1 MKRKV
6 MMMGLA
12 MATGLPHAVCANSG
26 HEDRSQAYS
35 SWNTSYMPHYGVKG
49 AEKPLMDHVSV
60 ASVSALAGQGINNT
74 WRLEFTPLPA
84 VSKADDPLAAKD
96 IRAGFSLKLDF

>member
-26 HEDRSQAYS
+26 NEDRLQAYP
-35 SWNTSYMPHYGVKG
+35 SWSTSYTPHYGVEG
-49 AEKPLMDHVSV
+49 AARPLMDHVSV
-60 ASVSALAGQGINNT
+60 ASVSALAGQGISNT
-74 WRLEFTPLPA
+74 WRLEFTPPPV
-84 VSKADDPLAAKD
+84 VSNAYDPLTAKD
-96 IRAGFSLKLDF
+96 VRAGFSLKLDF

>member
-12 MATGLPHAVCANSG
+12 MATGLPHAVCAGSG
-26 HEDRSQAYS
+26 NEDRSQADS
-35 SWNTSYMPHYGVKG
+35 FWNTSYMPHYGVKG
-49 AEKPLMDHVSV
+49 AARPLMDHVSV
-60 ASVSALAGQGINNT
+60 ASADALAGQGISNT

-84 VSKADDPLAAKD
+84 VSKADDPLTAKD

>member
-12 MATGLPHAVCANSG
+12 MITGLPHAVYAGGGN
-26 HEDRSQAYS
+26 EDRSQAYS
-35 SWNTSYMPHYGVKG
+35 LNAPYMPHYGVEG
-49 AEKPLMDHVSV
+49 VDKPLMDHVSV
-60 ASVSALAGQGINNT
+60 AGLSALAGQGISNT

-84 VSKADDPLAAKD
+84 VSNADTPLTAKE